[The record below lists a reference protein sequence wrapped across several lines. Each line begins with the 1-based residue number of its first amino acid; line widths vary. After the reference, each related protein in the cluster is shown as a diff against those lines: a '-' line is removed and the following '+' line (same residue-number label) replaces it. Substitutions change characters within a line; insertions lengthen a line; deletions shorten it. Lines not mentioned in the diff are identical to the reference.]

1 MISSSVVHMMESN
14 STGAS
19 ELQSVACFLQ
29 HISPGIR
36 IVLILKQK
44 YMQNP
49 TMNRGEAKHVFAQL
63 TSLGSQETT

>member
-1 MISSSVVHMMESN
+1 MISSSLIHMMESN

-19 ELQSVACFLQ
+19 ELQSIAFFLQ

-36 IVLILKQK
+36 NVLRLKQK
-44 YMQNP
+44 YMQAP
-49 TMNRGEAKHVFAQL
+49 TMNRREAKYVFAQL